1 MALVRALVSA
11 RVEKCPVAA
20 LRNSVRSTYSRRFWG
35 LLSVAAVKGITQS
48 IEGFVEAD
56 ESGAFRVKPTM
67 EEVLAGAEDVPD
79 VSRLA

>member
-1 MALVRALVSA
+1 MEVD
-11 RVEKCPVAA
+11 PVYGENP
-20 LRNSVRSTYSRRFWG
+20 LSYSRRFWG